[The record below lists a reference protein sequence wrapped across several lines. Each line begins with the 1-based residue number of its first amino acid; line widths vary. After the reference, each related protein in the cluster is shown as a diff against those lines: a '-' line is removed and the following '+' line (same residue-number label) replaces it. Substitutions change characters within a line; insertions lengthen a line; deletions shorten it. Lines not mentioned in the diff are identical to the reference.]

1 MFKLYKLY
9 LRLVSKA
16 ALQAIQERM
25 FKLYKL
31 YLRLVSKAALQ
42 AMASSSS
49 SIQTTVII

>member
-1 MFKLYKLY
+1 
-9 LRLVSKA
+9 LVSKA